1 MTAAVRASDRA
12 GRGRGVADRA
22 KRAQSQAA
30 WPARPVRMVVPFPP
44 GGLADSVA
52 RPLSARLTTVFG
64 QPFVIDNRPGA
75 GGNLGAEVVAK
86 SEPDGY
92 TLLVGSLGPLAVN
105 AWLFPSLPFDPRAFA
120 PVSLL
125 IETPKVVA
133 VNPSRP
139 WRTLEELTAAAR
151 AAPGRLSA
159 GSAGNGSSLHIALEL
174 YKRAAGV
181 DVTHV
186 PYRGAAAAITDLVA
200 GRLDFIIDNVP
211 NILPQ
216 IRAGAVRALA
226 TATEARLP
234 QLPEVPTTAEAGLPG
249 LRFGTWFG
257 LVAPPG
263 TPARGDGA
271 PLRRRGRGAARP
283 RDRRAPGR
291 AGRGARRRHAREL
304 RPLHGGRAREA
315 GARDPRQRHAGGLNG
330 AAGRKRCRTPPPM
343 TV

>member
-1 MTAAVRASDRA
+1 MTTVPKRRTALGAIAAAFSISGA
-12 GRGRGVADRA
+12 
-22 KRAQSQAA
+22 RAQGA
-30 WPARPVRMVVPFPP
+30 WPSRPVRMVVPFPP

-52 RPLSARLTTVFG
+52 RPLAARLTTVFG
-64 QPFVIDNRPGA
+64 QPFVVDNRPGA
-75 GGNLGAEVVAK
+75 GGNLGAEQVAK
-86 SEPDGY
+86 SEPDGH

-125 IETPKVVA
+125 IETPKVVV

-139 WRTLEELTAAAR
+139 WRSLEELTAAAR

-186 PYRGAAAAITDLVA
+186 PYRGAAVAITDLVG

-211 NILPQ
+211 NILAQ
-216 IRAGAVRALA
+216 IRAGAVRPLA

-263 TPARGDGA
+263 TPAAVTERLAAAVDA
-271 PLRRRGRGAARP
+271 ALRDP
-283 RDRRAPGR
+283 
-291 AGRGARRRHAREL
+291 EI
-304 RPLHGGRAREA
+304 GGRLAEQGAVPGGGTPEA
-315 GARDPRQRHAGGLNG
+315 F
-330 AAGRKRCRTPPPM
+330 GRFMEAERAKLEPVVRGSGMRAD
-343 TV
+343 

>member
-1 MTAAVRASDRA
+1 MTATLGRRAA
-12 GRGRGVADRA
+12 LGVAAAALCSSGAPGQPGWPTRA
-22 KRAQSQAA
+22 
-30 WPARPVRMVVPFPP
+30 VRMVVPFPP

-52 RPLSARLTTVFG
+52 RPLAARLTTVFG
-64 QPFVIDNRPGA
+64 QPFIIDNRPGA
-75 GGNLGAEVVAK
+75 GGNLGAEQVAK
-86 SEPDGY
+86 SEPDGH

-139 WRTLEELTAAAR
+139 WRGLEELTAAAR

-181 DVTHV
+181 DVIHV
-186 PYRGAAAAITDLVA
+186 PYRGAAAAITDLVG
-200 GRLDFIIDNVP
+200 GRLDFVIDNVP
-211 NILPQ
+211 NILSQ
-216 IRAGAVRALA
+216 IRAGAVRPLA

-234 QLPEVPTTAEAGLPG
+234 QLPDVPTTAEAGLPA
-249 LRFGTWFG
+249 LRFSTWFG

-263 TPARGDGA
+263 TPAAVTERLSA
-271 PLRRRGRGAARP
+271 AVAAALRDP
-283 RDRRAPGR
+283 DI
-291 AGRGARRRHAREL
+291 
-304 RPLHGGRAREA
+304 GGRLAEQGAVPGGGTPEA
-315 GARDPRQRHAGGLNG
+315 F
-330 AAGRKRCRTPPPM
+330 GRFMEAERAKLEPVVHGSGMRAD
-343 TV
+343 

>member
-1 MTAAVRASDRA
+1 MTAMPERRTALAAAAAVAL
-12 GRGRGVADRA
+12 GA
-22 KRAQSQAA
+22 KAARSQAA
-30 WPARPVRMVVPFPP
+30 WPSRPVRMVVPFPP

-52 RPLSARLTTVFG
+52 RPLAARLTTVFG
-64 QPFVIDNRPGA
+64 QPFLVDNRPGA
-75 GGNLGAEVVAK
+75 GGNLGAEAVAK
-86 SEPDGY
+86 SEPDGH
-92 TLLVGSLGPLAVN
+92 TLLVGSLGPLTVN

-125 IETPKVVA
+125 IETPKVLA

-139 WRTLEELTAAAR
+139 WRSLDELTAAAR

-186 PYRGAAAAITDLVA
+186 PYRGAAAAITDLVG
-200 GRLDFIIDNVP
+200 GRLDLVIDNVP
-211 NILPQ
+211 NILAQ
-216 IRAGAVRALA
+216 IRAGAVRPLA

-234 QLPEVPTTAEAGLPG
+234 QLPDVPTTAEAGLPA

-263 TPARGDGA
+263 TPAAVAERLAAAVDA
-271 PLRRRGRGAARP
+271 ALRDP
-283 RDRRAPGR
+283 
-291 AGRGARRRHAREL
+291 EI
-304 RPLHGGRAREA
+304 GGRLAEQGAVPGGGTPAEFGRFMEA
-315 GARDPRQRHAGGLNG
+315 ERAKLEPVIRGSGMRAD
-330 AAGRKRCRTPPPM
+330 
-343 TV
+343 

>member
-1 MTAAVRASDRA
+1 MTAMPERRTALAAAAAVAL
-12 GRGRGVADRA
+12 GA
-22 KRAQSQAA
+22 KAARSQAA
-30 WPARPVRMVVPFPP
+30 WPSRPVRMVVPFPP

-52 RPLSARLTTVFG
+52 RPLAARLTTVFG
-64 QPFVIDNRPGA
+64 QPFLVDNRPGA
-75 GGNLGAEVVAK
+75 GGNLGAEAVAK
-86 SEPDGY
+86 SEPDGH

-139 WRTLEELTAAAR
+139 WRGLEELTAAAR

-181 DVTHV
+181 DVIHV
-186 PYRGAAAAITDLVA
+186 PYRGAAAAITDLVG
-200 GRLDFIIDNVP
+200 GRLDFVIDNVP
-211 NILPQ
+211 NILAQ
-216 IRAGAVRALA
+216 IRAGAVRPLA

-234 QLPEVPTTAEAGLPG
+234 QLPDVPTTAEAGLPA

-263 TPARGDGA
+263 TPAAVAERLAAAVDA
-271 PLRRRGRGAARP
+271 ALRDP
-283 RDRRAPGR
+283 
-291 AGRGARRRHAREL
+291 EI
-304 RPLHGGRAREA
+304 GGRLAEQGAVPGGGTPAEFGRFMEA
-315 GARDPRQRHAGGLNG
+315 ERAKLEPVIRGSGMRAD
-330 AAGRKRCRTPPPM
+330 
-343 TV
+343 

>member
-1 MTAAVRASDRA
+1 MTAMPERRTALAAAAAVALGA
-12 GRGRGVADRA
+12 KVAR
-22 KRAQSQAA
+22 SQAA
-30 WPARPVRMVVPFPP
+30 WPSRPVRMVVPFPP

-52 RPLSARLTTVFG
+52 RPLAARLTTVFG
-64 QPFVIDNRPGA
+64 QPFLVDNRPGA
-75 GGNLGAEVVAK
+75 GGNLGAEAVAK
-86 SEPDGY
+86 SEPDGH

-139 WRTLEELTAAAR
+139 WRGLEELTAAAR

-181 DVTHV
+181 DVIHV
-186 PYRGAAAAITDLVA
+186 PYRGAAAAITDLVG
-200 GRLDFIIDNVP
+200 GRLDFVIDNVP
-211 NILPQ
+211 NILAQ
-216 IRAGAVRALA
+216 IRAGAVRPLA

-234 QLPEVPTTAEAGLPG
+234 QLPDVPTTAEAGLPA

-263 TPARGDGA
+263 TPAAVAERLAAAVDA
-271 PLRRRGRGAARP
+271 ALRDP
-283 RDRRAPGR
+283 
-291 AGRGARRRHAREL
+291 EI
-304 RPLHGGRAREA
+304 GGRLAEQGAVPGGGTPAEFGRFMEA
-315 GARDPRQRHAGGLNG
+315 ERAKLEPVIRGSGMRAD
-330 AAGRKRCRTPPPM
+330 
-343 TV
+343 

>member
-1 MTAAVRASDRA
+1 MTATLGRRAA
-12 GRGRGVADRA
+12 LGAALAALPVLGARG
-22 KRAQSQAA
+22 QAA
-30 WPARPVRMVVPFPP
+30 WPSRPVRMVVPFPP

-52 RPLSARLTTVFG
+52 RPLAARLTTVFG
-64 QPFVIDNRPGA
+64 QPVIVDNRPGA
-75 GGNLGAEVVAK
+75 GGNLGAEQVAK
-86 SEPDGY
+86 SEPDGH

-105 AWLFPSLPFDPRAFA
+105 VWLFPSLPFDPRAFA

-186 PYRGAAAAITDLVA
+186 PYRGAAAAITDLVG
-200 GRLDFIIDNVP
+200 GRLDFVIDNVP
-211 NILPQ
+211 NILAQ
-216 IRAGAVRALA
+216 IRAGAVRPLA

-234 QLPEVPTTAEAGLPG
+234 QLPDVPTTAEAGLPA

-263 TPARGDGA
+263 TPAAVTERLASAVDA
-271 PLRRRGRGAARP
+271 ALRDP
-283 RDRRAPGR
+283 
-291 AGRGARRRHAREL
+291 EI
-304 RPLHGGRAREA
+304 GGRLAEQGAVPGGGTPADFGRFMEA
-315 GARDPRQRHAGGLNG
+315 ERAKLEPVVRGSGMRAD
-330 AAGRKRCRTPPPM
+330 
-343 TV
+343 

>member
-1 MTAAVRASDRA
+1 MTAMPERRTALAAAAAVAL
-12 GRGRGVADRA
+12 GA
-22 KRAQSQAA
+22 KAARSQAA
-30 WPARPVRMVVPFPP
+30 WPSRPVRMVVPFPP

-52 RPLSARLTTVFG
+52 RPLAARLTTVFG
-64 QPFVIDNRPGA
+64 QPFLVDNRPGA
-75 GGNLGAEVVAK
+75 GGNLGAEAVAK
-86 SEPDGY
+86 SEPDGH

-139 WRTLEELTAAAR
+139 WRGLEELTAAAR

-181 DVTHV
+181 DVIHV
-186 PYRGAAAAITDLVA
+186 PYRGAAAAITDLVG
-200 GRLDFIIDNVP
+200 GRLDMVIDNVP
-211 NILPQ
+211 NILAQ
-216 IRAGAVRALA
+216 IRAGAVRPLA

-234 QLPEVPTTAEAGLPG
+234 QLPDVPTTAEAGLPA

-263 TPARGDGA
+263 TPAAVAERLAAAVDA
-271 PLRRRGRGAARP
+271 ALRDP
-283 RDRRAPGR
+283 
-291 AGRGARRRHAREL
+291 EI
-304 RPLHGGRAREA
+304 GGRLAEQGAVPGGGTPAEFGRFMEA
-315 GARDPRQRHAGGLNG
+315 ERAKLEPVIRGSGMRAD
-330 AAGRKRCRTPPPM
+330 
-343 TV
+343 

>member
-1 MTAAVRASDRA
+1 MTAVLKRRTALAAAAAVASPA
-12 GRGRGVADRA
+12 FGARG
-22 KRAQSQAA
+22 QAA

-52 RPLSARLTTVFG
+52 RPLAARLTTVFG
-64 QPFVIDNRPGA
+64 QPFVVDNRPGA
-75 GGNLGAEVVAK
+75 GGNLGAEMVAK
-86 SEPDGY
+86 AEPDGH

-139 WRTLEELTAAAR
+139 WRSLDELTAAAR
-151 AAPGRLSA
+151 ASPGRLSA

-186 PYRGAAAAITDLVA
+186 PYRGAAAAITDLVG
-200 GRLDFIIDNVP
+200 GRLDLVIDNVP
-211 NILPQ
+211 NILAQ

-234 QLPEVPTTAEAGLPG
+234 QLPDVPTTAEAGLPA

-263 TPARGDGA
+263 TPAAVTERLAAAVDA
-271 PLRRRGRGAARP
+271 ALRDP
-283 RDRRAPGR
+283 
-291 AGRGARRRHAREL
+291 EI
-304 RPLHGGRAREA
+304 GGRLAEGGAVPGGGTAAEFGRFMEA
-315 GARDPRQRHAGGLNG
+315 ERAKLEPVVRGSGMRAD
-330 AAGRKRCRTPPPM
+330 
-343 TV
+343 